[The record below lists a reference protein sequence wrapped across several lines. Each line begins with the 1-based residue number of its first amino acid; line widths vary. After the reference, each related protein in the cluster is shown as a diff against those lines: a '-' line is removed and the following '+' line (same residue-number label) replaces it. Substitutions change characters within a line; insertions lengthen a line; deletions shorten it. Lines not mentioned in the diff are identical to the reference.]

1 MGEYTKIDDLRL
13 IHEMGVGLGR
23 VKDAFDGL
31 GKLRGQ
37 YEDDFG
43 DGGLAERFGA
53 FAGDWESH
61 REELAD
67 EVARLSGI
75 AKAAARA
82 YDGVDGELARA
93 LRACDK
99 PKRP

>member
-1 MGEYTKIDDLRL
+1 MGEYTKVDDLRL
-13 IHEMGVGLGR
+13 IHEMGAGLGR

-31 GKLRGQ
+31 DELRGQ

-43 DGGLAERFGA
+43 DGGLADRFGA
-53 FAGDWESH
+53 FADDWEGH

-67 EVARLSGI
+67 EVARLAGL

-93 LRACDK
+93 LRASDK
-99 PKRP
+99 PTRP